1 MPAWLAWESFGTKNG
16 APDFDIM
23 RRRIEKYR
31 SPGRIDPRAE
41 YTVGCLM
48 ISEPMFFD
56 PADWIPQ
63 PADWGRQTVQG
74 AGRSLDSGE
83 GKRIW
88 LECLARA
95 REQSGEATVVSMEE
109 EQRYG
114 KPILVEPRLGQGTFR
129 IAVTDAYGR
138 ACALTGEHSLPAL
151 EAAHIKPFSDG
162 GPHGVWNGL
171 LLRSDIHRLF
181 DRGYVTVAPDL
192 HFEVSGK
199 LKEEFENGRTYY
211 PLHGTTIRVPQ
222 VEAERPSRE
231 LLEWHNERV
240 YRG

>member
-1 MPAWLAWESFGTKNG
+1 
-16 APDFDIM
+16 M
-23 RRRIEKYR
+23 RQRIEKYR
-31 SPGRIDPRAE
+31 SRDRVDPRAE

-48 ISEPMFFD
+48 ISEPVFFD
-56 PADWIPQ
+56 REEWIPQ

-74 AGRSLDSGE
+74 AGYSLDSGE
-83 GKRIW
+83 GRRIW

-95 REQSGEATVVSMEE
+95 RSSGREE
-109 EQRYG
+109 GPAVMGEERRYG
-114 KPILVEPRLGQGTFR
+114 RPILVEPRLGQGTFR

-151 EAAHIKPFSDG
+151 EAAHIKPFSAG
-162 GPHGVWNGL
+162 GPHSVRNGL

-192 HFEVSGK
+192 HFEVSRR

-211 PLHGTTIRVPQ
+211 PLHGTAIRVPR
-222 VEAERPSRE
+222 AAIERPARE
-231 LLEWHNERV
+231 LLAWHNEEV